1 MTGKVLLLSVLLGL
15 GAGLVG
21 GLIGVA
27 VLSGGESRETQALTQ
42 RMEGLERS
50 LAEASTLLQRTQ
62 DRLSRLEA
70 ETEALR
76 AELPSEAAPT
86 GADHPALK
94 LAYVDLMGLMDEL
107 YQPLQNTLDFKN
119 QELQDLRQRHE
130 AGQIEDETYQ
140 RESMLVQAELL
151 AAPLNWYLDLLDRL
165 AASQEFSDLQKTLTE
180 LTGQLRP
187 LKGQFDE
194 LKNAAEQGDL
204 NTFIGLY
211 QGLSTSLNQLDQ
223 LVSQVIQAML
233 AKATQRIAQAQ
244 GYALVLEKE
253 DALYLDAGQLQDLT
267 PQLRARVPEL
277 LP

>member
-94 LAYVDLMGLMDEL
+94 LAYVDLMGLMDE
-107 YQPLQNTLDFKN
+107 
-119 QELQDLRQRHE
+119 
-130 AGQIEDETYQ
+130 
-140 RESMLVQAELL
+140 
-151 AAPLNWYLDLLDRL
+151 
-165 AASQEFSDLQKTLTE
+165 
-180 LTGQLRP
+180 
-187 LKGQFDE
+187 
-194 LKNAAEQGDL
+194 
-204 NTFIGLY
+204 
-211 QGLSTSLNQLDQ
+211 
-223 LVSQVIQAML
+223 
-233 AKATQRIAQAQ
+233 
-244 GYALVLEKE
+244 
-253 DALYLDAGQLQDLT
+253 
-267 PQLRARVPEL
+267 
-277 LP
+277 